1 MAFTFNARVWEGLKG
16 FLDRDC
22 RLIIL
27 SLVVNVV
34 LGISKSL
41 ASFATAVPLNET
53 MSYFFDN
60 KLIIEKVTHYS
71 TKTTSIK
78 RTSKTCVTIRLTSIF
93 DGVHMAQ
100 RLVA

>member
-53 MSYFFDN
+53 MSYFFDKQSYALFHQDYVDQTDYRRN
-60 KLIIEKVTHYS
+60 NP
-71 TKTTSIK
+71 
-78 RTSKTCVTIRLTSIF
+78 
-93 DGVHMAQ
+93 
-100 RLVA
+100 